1 MTILLNDLEGSRIQC
16 TLSNDYMHEL
26 MSLIGTD
33 THCPKILIIQFG
45 TVFKIDGTM
54 KARHLKAATRVMVAP
69 IISIPTYSSKESDGD
84 TIKIGV
90 DIVHPRPDTLTVFP
104 VSTIVVKLAQHEEE
118 LRVQRDRQRLP
129 RQRGLLYVL
138 GLGRGRPLRLVFITQ

>member
-1 MTILLNDLEGSRIQC
+1 
-16 TLSNDYMHEL
+16 
-26 MSLIGTD
+26 
-33 THCPKILIIQFG
+33 
-45 TVFKIDGTM
+45 
-54 KARHLKAATRVMVAP
+54 VMVAP

-129 RQRGLLYVL
+129 RQRGLLCVL
-138 GLGRGRPLRLVFITQ
+138 GLGRGRPLRRVFVTQWGMRKGLVLGLSIIWVWFWRSLNRVGCPTIRTDRLSRNSRIS